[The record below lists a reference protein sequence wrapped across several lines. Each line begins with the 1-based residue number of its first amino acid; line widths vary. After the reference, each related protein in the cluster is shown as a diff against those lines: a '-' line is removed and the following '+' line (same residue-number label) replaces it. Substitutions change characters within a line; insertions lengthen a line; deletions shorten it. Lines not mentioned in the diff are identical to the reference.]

1 MSEPLGTE
9 AYQAVI
15 ASPLPGRPCLGLH
28 MQDGNLTSI
37 EFLTP
42 PSCKPFVGHNAEVA
56 GAASWL
62 QAYFL
67 HRSGVEPPCR
77 PEGTAFQHRVWEQLR
92 RIPIGQAV
100 TYGEL
105 ARTLDSS
112 ARAVAG
118 ACRANP
124 IPILIPCHRVVAA
137 TGLGGYMGETG
148 GEALAIKQW
157 LLQHEG
163 YV

>member
-1 MSEPLGTE
+1 MSESQGTE
-9 AYQAVI
+9 SYQAVI
-15 ASPLPGRPCLGLH
+15 ASPLPGRPCLGLQ
-28 MQDGNLTSI
+28 MEDGNLTSI

-42 PSCKPFVGHNAEVA
+42 SSCKPFVANNENVA
-56 GAASWL
+56 GAAAWL
-62 QAYFL
+62 QTYFL
-67 HRSGVEPPCR
+67 HRSSVEPPFR
-77 PEGTAFQHRVWEQLR
+77 PEGTAFQRRVWQQMR
-92 RIPIGQAV
+92 RIPTGQVV

-105 ARTLDSS
+105 AKVLHSS